1 MVDQMATVDGAG
13 GDEAQIPHGPPD
25 GGLFEAT
32 GAYPWALIIQII
44 DANPLAIKRPLVES
58 IASADMPVVHRLPLL
73 RLQAQHVG
81 NLLNAVI
88 SLQPGRR

>member
-1 MVDQMATVDGAG
+1 MATVDGAG

-44 DANPLAIKRPLVES
+44 DANITML
-58 IASADMPVVHRLPLL
+58 
-73 RLQAQHVG
+73 
-81 NLLNAVI
+81 
-88 SLQPGRR
+88 